1 MPFSSNQLLN
11 SGSLPAPSWN
21 EVSRIGRFEADD
33 ADEHARNLTAWE
45 QSYDQITRGPFHGML
60 TELQLPQMQV
70 FLEQT
75 SQAVRQSCRIGPD
88 AFWFGVQRSATAAD
102 GRCGSG
108 VRINGRPVDTDRIM
122 VRPGN
127 CAFELLTPAGFAVYG
142 IVIGRACLVGAAQQ
156 LGCCIDWTQ
165 LAQVEVL
172 LAAESTRQVCLKMLD
187 CLMVQDPM
195 GSPHQ
200 AVVRLAGAEQAVTM
214 AVLSLLDASKPDTAA
229 SNSFLRRQRI
239 VASARDHALGQCDR
253 LITVP
258 DLCERL
264 HVSRRTLQYCFE
276 DVLGISPIQYLRIIR
291 LNGARRA
298 LCEHP
303 ASSRKVSEI
312 AADWGFWHLGQ
323 FSSDYRKLF
332 GKSPS
337 ESLRHGTRLASTQ
350 CPSQAQEL
358 ACR

>member
-1 MPFSSNQLLN
+1 
-11 SGSLPAPSWN
+11 
-21 EVSRIGRFEADD
+21 
-33 ADEHARNLTAWE
+33 
-45 QSYDQITRGPFHGML
+45 
-60 TELQLPQMQV
+60 
-70 FLEQT
+70 
-75 SQAVRQSCRIGPD
+75 
-88 AFWFGVQRSATAAD
+88 
-102 GRCGSG
+102 
-108 VRINGRPVDTDRIM
+108 M

-142 IVIGRACLVGAAQQ
+142 IVIQRDCLVRAAHQ

-165 LAQVEVL
+165 LARVEVL
-172 LAAESTRQVCLKMLD
+172 HVAESTRRVCLKMLD
-187 CLMVQDPM
+187 RLMAQDPAD
-195 GSPHQ
+195 GEGQTVAH
-200 AVVRLAGAEQAVTM
+200 LAWAERAVTM
-214 AVLSLLDASKPDTAA
+214 AVLSMLDASKPDTAA
-229 SNSFLRRQRI
+229 SNSFMRRQRI

-291 LNGARRA
+291 LNRARRA
-298 LCEHP
+298 LCEHH

-337 ESLRHGTRLASTQ
+337 DSLRQGVRLASAE
-350 CPSQAQEL
+350 CPSRA
-358 ACR
+358 